1 MEVIEK
7 ITIPEALKALQYL
20 KLYEE
25 QQDDGDREIIKR
37 LSHYER
43 EVKDRVDSTLVQS
56 SIDSFFPLVYVI
68 LYRLPTC
75 NENFA

>member
-25 QQDDGDREIIKR
+25 QQDGGDREVIKR
-37 LSHYER
+37 LSRYER

-56 SIDSFFPLVYVI
+56 SIDRFFS
-68 LYRLPTC
+68 
-75 NENFA
+75 

>member
-56 SIDSFFPLVYVI
+56 SIDRFFP
-68 LYRLPTC
+68 
-75 NENFA
+75 